1 MEQIAFIWGPYM
13 VYWSTAILT
22 MACAVGLLLFLFLYL
37 WDEADTVGGF
47 CAVPLSLGFGM
58 VFSRLAYWYFRPG
71 SFESLRQALTDYSRG
86 GFLLAGAFAGIFLA
100 ALLLA
105 ALRRGRH
112 LGAMLDAMSLAGAG
126 AIALGRLAC
135 FTNSADRGGIL
146 PKGALLGSEVISA
159 ATGAAEYRLNT
170 FVLQSAAAGVI
181 FLILLVVYFARKREY
196 HRRPGDIF
204 WLFCLYYGGSQ
215 AVLDS
220 TRTDSYFFRA
230 NGFVSVVQVLGL
242 CAVVLALVCFTVR
255 YLKAR
260 GSKLGT
266 LALWV
271 TGLLFLGGAGYME
284 YYVQRHGSEAMFA
297 YTGMGICM
305 ALVLVLGTI
314 LWSAARSREI
324 PRSMPTVY
332 KTMVQGDFR

>member
-58 VFSRLAYWYFRPG
+58 VFSRLAYWHFRPG

-112 LGAMLDAMSLAGAG
+112 LGAMLDAMSLAGSG

-146 PKGALLGSEVISA
+146 PGQRGRKECSES
-159 ATGAAEYRLNT
+159 
-170 FVLQSAAAGVI
+170 
-181 FLILLVVYFARKREY
+181 
-196 HRRPGDIF
+196 
-204 WLFCLYYGGSQ
+204 
-215 AVLDS
+215 
-220 TRTDSYFFRA
+220 
-230 NGFVSVVQVLGL
+230 
-242 CAVVLALVCFTVR
+242 
-255 YLKAR
+255 
-260 GSKLGT
+260 
-266 LALWV
+266 
-271 TGLLFLGGAGYME
+271 
-284 YYVQRHGSEAMFA
+284 
-297 YTGMGICM
+297 
-305 ALVLVLGTI
+305 
-314 LWSAARSREI
+314 
-324 PRSMPTVY
+324 
-332 KTMVQGDFR
+332 

>member
-1 MEQIAFIWGPYM
+1 M
-13 VYWSTAILT
+13 
-22 MACAVGLLLFLFLYL
+22 
-37 WDEADTVGGF
+37 
-47 CAVPLSLGFGM
+47 
-58 VFSRLAYWYFRPG
+58 
-71 SFESLRQALTDYSRG
+71 
-86 GFLLAGAFAGIFLA
+86 
-100 ALLLA
+100 
-105 ALRRGRH
+105 
-112 LGAMLDAMSLAGAG
+112 
-126 AIALGRLAC
+126 
-135 FTNSADRGGIL
+135 
-146 PKGALLGSEVISA
+146 
-159 ATGAAEYRLNT
+159 
-170 FVLQSAAAGVI
+170 
-181 FLILLVVYFARKREY
+181 
-196 HRRPGDIF
+196 
-204 WLFCLYYGGSQ
+204 
-215 AVLDS
+215 LDS

-332 KTMVQGDFR
+332 ETMVQGDFR